1 MIKFS
6 APLRA
11 IVLLKRIAQA
21 LEERNKIE
29 RHRLELDHPQFT
41 SRGQPKLK
49 EVFTVSIEER
59 NEAWRES
66 NPY

>member
-29 RHRLELDHPQFT
+29 RHRLELEHPQLT
-41 SRGQPKLK
+41 QRSQPKLR
-49 EVFTVSIEER
+49 EVFTASIEER
-59 NEAWRES
+59 NEAWRE
-66 NPY
+66 NQQY